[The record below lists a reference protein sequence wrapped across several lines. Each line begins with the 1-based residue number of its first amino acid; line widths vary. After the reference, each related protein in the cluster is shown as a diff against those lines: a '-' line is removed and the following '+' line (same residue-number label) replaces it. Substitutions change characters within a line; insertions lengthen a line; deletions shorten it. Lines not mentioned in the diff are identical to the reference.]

1 MNEMKK
7 NGGHRRGLMNHLFTL
22 LKEIEIL
29 RDRFAPTDTG
39 HLRGAVSVLES
50 RVEEF
55 KEKLSED

>member
-1 MNEMKK
+1 
-7 NGGHRRGLMNHLFTL
+7 MNHLFTL

-50 RVEEF
+50 RVEEL
-55 KEKLSED
+55 KEKLSQD